1 MQDKTCIAP
10 NCVLLM
16 LTALCL
22 LYFKSHHNDLMTD
35 WGLSRQLE
43 FEVETEVLNSGGE
56 GRRGEERTI
65 HLAFVVGRDGEE
77 TRHGIVG

>member
-1 MQDKTCIAP
+1 
-10 NCVLLM
+10 
-16 LTALCL
+16 
-22 LYFKSHHNDLMTD
+22 MTD
-35 WGLSRQLE
+35 WGLSCQLE

-65 HLAFVVGRDGEE
+65 HLAFVVSRDGEE